1 MGGDSFLV
9 LGAGTSGRI
18 ARLLLGG
25 GWMLASLVCEGEFS
39 YVALVGLEAVMKP
52 RLNSDLK

>member
-1 MGGDSFLV
+1 
-9 LGAGTSGRI
+9 
-18 ARLLLGG
+18 
-25 GWMLASLVCEGEFS
+25 MLCLVCEGEFS